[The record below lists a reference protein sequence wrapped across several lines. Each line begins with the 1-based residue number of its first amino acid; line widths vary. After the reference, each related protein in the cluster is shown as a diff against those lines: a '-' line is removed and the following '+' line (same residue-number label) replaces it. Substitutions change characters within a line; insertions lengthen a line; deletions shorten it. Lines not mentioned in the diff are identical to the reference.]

1 MVTSILPDRAEAIS
15 WETRQFTSPFTSP
28 ATCTPLAAQVARTT
42 SVDDLLAEARST
54 YQRISPRAAYQLLL
68 HRRAVLV
75 DIRPEAQ
82 RRAEGEVDAALEPIL
97 LERNVLEWRLDPRSS
112 FRLPWV
118 TPDSRVLV
126 LCQEGYASS
135 LAAANLVRLGLLY
148 ATDIVGGLRA
158 WREAGL
164 PLAPRAT

>member
-1 MVTSILPDRAEAIS
+1 MVTSLLTERAEAIH
-15 WETRQFTSPFTSP
+15 WETRQFAAP
-28 ATCTPLAAQVARTT
+28 ATYAPPASQFRGTT
-42 SVDDLLAEARST
+42 SVDDLLAEARAT

-97 LERNVLEWRLDPRSS
+97 LERNVLEWRLDPGSS

-118 TPDSRVLV
+118 TKDSRVLV

-135 LAAANLVRLGLLY
+135 LAAANLVRLGLPY
-148 ATDIVGGLRA
+148 ATDIIGGLCA

-164 PLAPRAT
+164 PLAPPAR